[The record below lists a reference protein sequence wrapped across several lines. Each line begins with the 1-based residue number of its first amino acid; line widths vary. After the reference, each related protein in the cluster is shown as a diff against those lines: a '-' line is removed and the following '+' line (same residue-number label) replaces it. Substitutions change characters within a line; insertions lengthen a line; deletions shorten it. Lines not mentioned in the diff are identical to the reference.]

1 MLFEVRRSTLRTSNL
16 APRTSNLD
24 FLMRTVVLAST
35 SPYRL
40 QLLRQLGIPFHVD
53 APLFQE
59 SHDLGLAPE
68 LLVRHLALQ
77 KAKSLIDRHPDAL
90 IIGSDQVFVDARG
103 RIVGKPGSPEKAV
116 EQLRGMSGRRHTF
129 YTGLAVLDSA
139 SGEHLGACSTF
150 SVTLRSL
157 TEEQIHYYVQKEN
170 PIDCA
175 GSFKIEGLGIALMA
189 AMEGEDYSSLIGLPL
204 IRLTDLL
211 TQFGVPI
218 LQGTLDD

>member
-1 MLFEVRRSTLRTSNL
+1 VRS
-16 APRTSNLD
+16 
-24 FLMRTVVLAST
+24 VVLAST

-40 QLLRQLGIPFHVD
+40 QLMRQLGIPFHVD

-77 KAKSLIDRHPDAL
+77 KAKSLIARHPDAL

-103 RIVGKPGSPEKAV
+103 RIAGKPGSPEKAM
-116 EQLRGMSGRRHTF
+116 EQLRWMSGRRHTF

-139 SGEHLGACSTF
+139 SGEHLCACSTF

-157 TEEQIHYYVQKEN
+157 TDEQIQHYVQREN

-175 GSFKIEGLGIALMA
+175 GSFRIEGLGVTLMA
-189 AMEGEDYSSLIGLPL
+189 AMEGEDYSSLVGLPL
-204 IRLTDLL
+204 IRLTDFLIH
-211 TQFGVPI
+211 FGVPF
-218 LQGTLDD
+218 LQGSLDD

>member
-1 MLFEVRRSTLRTSNL
+1 
-16 APRTSNLD
+16 
-24 FLMRTVVLAST
+24 MRTVVLAST

-40 QLLRQLGIPFHVD
+40 QLMRQLGIPFHVD

-77 KAKSLIDRHPDAL
+77 KARSLATRHPDAL

-116 EQLRGMSGRRHTF
+116 EQLRWTSGRRHTF

-139 SGEHLGACSTF
+139 NGDHLSSCSTY
-150 SVTLRSL
+150 SVTLRPL

-170 PIDCA
+170 PVDCA
-175 GSFKIEGLGIALMA
+175 GSFKIEGLGITLMA
-189 AMEGEDYSSLIGLPL
+189 DMGGDDYSSLIGLPL
-204 IRLTDLL
+204 IRLTDFLL
-211 TQFGVPI
+211 QFGVPL
-218 LQGTLDD
+218 LQGDLDA